1 MSRFRHAIAL
11 SLALALSAC
20 AAEDDGELTTTSFE
34 GKDSEAAGPENFDLE
49 DAEARALCVRTPFGP
64 GDVKFDFN
72 PNGSE
77 WRRKPEDSSSWV
89 GAVKA
94 KRNTDGIH
102 RNGWGCS
109 VYKIPDYCSA
119 TVKTNGSIDCCCN
132 AALKAADGGCRW
144 TTYSGIGAPRPP
156 GC

>member
-1 MSRFRHAIAL
+1 MRLAFSLTIAL
-11 SLALALSAC
+11 LVSAC
-20 AAEDDGELTTTSFE
+20 AAEDEGQLTTTSFE
-34 GKDSEAAGPENFDLE
+34 QQEVFDVE
-49 DAEARALCVRTPFGP
+49 DAETYGLCIRTPLGP
-64 GDVKFDFN
+64 GDVKYDFN

-77 WRRKPEDSSSWV
+77 WRRKPESSSQWV

-94 KRNTDGIH
+94 KRNADGIH

-119 TVKTNGSIDCCCN
+119 TVKSNGAIDCCCN
-132 AALKAADGGCRW
+132 AAAAAIDGGCRW
-144 TTYSGIGAPRPP
+144 TTYSGIGAPKPP